1 MYCFK
6 GSFTVFLT
14 TLRPR
19 KTCSRRSKSLDQQSV
34 FTKHVASSYVNLLE
48 QKKIFFFFL
57 ASTPTGPV
65 CRVGT
70 LFLTINSRTFEG
82 HSRLHFPFFKDSIQ
96 CKNEPRVYVFFSSNI
111 TWVILSRGSFC
122 VCSFLFRFLLKLY
135 RIEIE
140 GLSSTDCNFQ
150 GLSMPW
156 TVILKLTQRISNK
169 NTVTVEGVQH
179 HWWEKV
185 SIYTPKT

>member
-48 QKKIFFFFL
+48 QKKIFGQDK

-96 CKNEPRVYVFFSSNI
+96 CKNELWVYVFFSSSI

-122 VCSFLFRFLLKLY
+122 VCSFLFGFLLKLWRY
-135 RIEIE
+135 NWNWRTFHHRLQFSRTFNALNFYFKID
-140 GLSSTDCNFQ
+140 TKNFQ
-150 GLSMPW
+150 QKHSHCGRCPTSLVRKGEHLYS
-156 TVILKLTQRISNK
+156 
-169 NTVTVEGVQH
+169 
-179 HWWEKV
+179 
-185 SIYTPKT
+185 